1 MKKIILAFIPLL
13 LLVGCGADKKENT
26 ANFAQD
32 KQSSTHTS
40 SSTSAPSSS
49 QDTVASSEQPK
60 SYPVALEQ
68 FSKGDYSNFHGLY
81 KNSSNDILI
90 ITKDHIEYYS
100 HTGKDIGSVI
110 INESTFKSKT
120 ENQPFNQIYLF
131 NQGQVEINFNAT
143 ADKIEAIQITD
154 NAGTSSDFT
163 LAAQLDS
170 NNFTKDTALNY
181 FKSYLSN
188 PEDFYFDA
196 VNTQDSFVI
205 QVFSKE
211 MRANGGSGTVGLYKV
226 LPDGTIYLVT
236 YDVATNTYP
245 KAE

>member
-1 MKKIILAFIPLL
+1 MKKIILGFIPLL
-13 LLVGCGADKKENT
+13 LLAGCGADKKEDT

-32 KQSSTHTS
+32 KQSSAHSS
-40 SSTSAPSSS
+40 SSTSTPSSS
-49 QDTVASSEQPK
+49 QNTVSSSEQLK
-60 SYPVALEQ
+60 SYPEALEQ
-68 FSKGDYSNFHGLY
+68 FSKGDYSSFHGLY
-81 KNSSNDILI
+81 KNSNNDVLI

-110 INESTFKSKT
+110 VNESTFKSKT
-120 ENQPFNQIYLF
+120 ENQPFNQVYLF
-131 NQGQVEINFNAT
+131 NQGQIEINFNAT
-143 ADKIEAIQITD
+143 ADKIETIQITD
-154 NAGTSSDFT
+154 NAGTTADFT

-170 NNFTKDTALNY
+170 NNFTKDTVLNY

-188 PEDFYFDA
+188 PDDYYFDTT
-196 VNTQDSFVI
+196 NTQGSFVI

-211 MRANGGSGTVGLYKV
+211 MRANGASGTVGLYKV